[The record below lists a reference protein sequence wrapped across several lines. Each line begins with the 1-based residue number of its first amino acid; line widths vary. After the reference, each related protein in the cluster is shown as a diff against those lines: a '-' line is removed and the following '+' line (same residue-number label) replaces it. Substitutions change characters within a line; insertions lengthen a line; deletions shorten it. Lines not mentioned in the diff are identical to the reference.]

1 MELPP
6 SLIQASIPSSF
17 LAPTLTHRV
26 LDTTIASTITSITV
40 QMNPVYV
47 STLVGSTIQT
57 NIVYGSTTISNNIE
71 IDTLLSYSLAGNAIQ
86 TDTML
91 TAALT
96 GSTIQTNTL
105 YVISLHGS
113 TIQTNTCNAQTVS
126 SNTIQMNT
134 ITTSTVTG
142 NIQSNTYVT
151 STLIGSTIQSNLLR
165 VAILN
170 GSTIQTNT
178 IKVSTIIGS
187 SIQGN
192 QLHTNI
198 LEGSTIHTNV
208 FQPTTL
214 QVSTLSGGNIQASIT
229 SASTLLLTGST
240 FQSNNFNFNTITG
253 STIQANAVNVSTLLG
268 NTIIGCTI
276 QVAAVSCSTV
286 SGSTIQVSKINLSTL
301 IGNTIQIR
309 QGTVSTTQYSTL
321 TGSTIQ
327 TNQLNG
333 STISASTIQSN
344 ITQASSLVG
353 GTLQISTLSIS
364 SLIGSTIQTN
374 ILQVSTL
381 SGSTIQVA
389 ILQVSTLSGSTIQ
402 TLQLNI
408 STLVCSTIQTDRLDG
423 STILYSTIQTNT
435 LYASTIRCSTIVGST
450 IQTTILQGN
459 AILCS
464 TIIGSNFNTNK
475 ILTTDGSKALT
486 TSNID
491 ASNLSYITNLTS
503 QAGGQGQTNTWTGAQ
518 TFSTVDIY
526 MNGLTTETPSH
537 ILGINA
543 SNQLVKF
550 TKIPEIQGIVSL
562 NYIPYALNTSVLS
575 NSIIYRVNT
584 TDVAIGKTTSA
595 FPKSLTIDSMQVYGE
610 YLTFD
615 LGAESNYHNNFYY
628 QLAEWTTPYQ
638 IHFAG
643 SDDNISWISLGID
656 SVQDLT
662 ANYKYTLSNKRYL
675 RMIIIQLYND
685 YEGGIPG
692 NRQMLLY
699 SPAISRDGGTNLF
712 VDINQLSLSP
722 NLTQG
727 VYWQKWIVSIYNT
740 QYTGEGTTGQL
751 GTYTGTI
758 FTAISQESG
767 GPTPYTL
774 SVAGNT
780 QAANVIAESGT
791 FAKIDT
797 PDKRAGVNG
806 LQIPGN
812 QGCHFYMGTMNN
824 NNSGNYTDTLYL
836 NSIPTIDMTDS
847 FNVYNNIVVA
857 STGATSGTGFQ
868 TMPSFT
874 PSATGLTFS
883 ALIILTGP
891 TMPVQWARIFD
902 MGNLSQ
908 APTRGFNIAFNSGG
922 TLHWEYR
929 ASDSTLTQGNT
940 TIQLAL
946 NIMYHVVWTIDTLG
960 NHVLYINGQQAAT
973 MTKVISLDT
982 YPYFYLGKS
991 NWIAD
996 PYPNMTMFDFRMM
1009 NRSLSSLDV
1018 IGLYYSVKKISGTS
1032 ILSGQYILLNRP
1044 NGEYLNLAE
1053 IQVFSYEG
1061 GPNIITPSTS
1071 VSFPDLHSS
1080 YSPYNFIDGNF
1091 NTMIHSNG
1099 LTNST
1104 VTINLGATF
1113 PIYKIV
1119 IYNRIDCCWNRANGI
1134 VLTIKNSSNTT
1145 VYTASPIP
1153 DKLGRTT
1160 VQTDTSNLT
1169 DYYYTFTYFPPYAAV
1184 IGNIENIES
1193 PMCKVNAVMFNKG
1206 TPGMRIYQG
1215 ANQASV
1221 SYTAYKDLV
1230 VTDVNSGN
1238 LSWGSGSDTNGI
1250 ILGPS
1255 ATTPSYLKVGSGTDR
1270 SGTNI
1275 AQVIV
1280 TNGNLH
1286 IDCASN
1292 GKTLYL
1298 NKNVI
1303 TGSNAIN
1310 SYTPLTHYNS
1320 LSVTGNISS
1329 SSIKTADWYYI
1340 KGSAGMNWSKN
1351 DREIC
1356 SPEKAENLYGN
1367 VSTRNNGK
1375 NSYAGWGIGTVGA
1388 YMGANNE
1395 FGINNCHLS
1404 TDTKQSWLIRCNGDN
1419 LRSTT
1424 LAGSVMCSQ
1433 AGRRFR
1439 VFFNGV
1445 NEDAGYYS
1453 IEGSVEGNGVIG
1465 GSGAFFMP
1473 ANVSD
1478 ERIKKNIKPIDPN
1491 ASVDFING
1499 VIPSFY
1505 CLKEA
1510 EPCMQKKADGTEEMV
1525 YPSVCSCEQC
1535 GFIAQNVL
1543 ESTIKAGLPKSTIN
1557 GWYDYEQELLLPE
1570 EQRKTILGVSV
1581 VPLTCHLVNAL
1592 KAKIKLIKEQQEKIS
1607 MLQHKLETSKNALNN
1622 IRETVRQQTELLQ
1635 QVSAKP

>member
-6 SLIQASIPSSF
+6 SLIQSSIPSTF
-17 LAPTLTHRV
+17 LAPTLPHRV
-26 LDTTIASTITSITV
+26 LDTTIANTITSITV
-40 QMNPVYV
+40 QTNPLYV
-47 STLVGSTIQT
+47 STLAGSTIQT
-57 NIVYGSTTISNNIE
+57 NTVYGSSTISNNIG
-71 IDTLLSYSLAGNAIQ
+71 IDTLLTYSLAGNTIQ
-86 TDTML
+86 TDRML

-105 YVISLHGS
+105 HVISLTGS

-134 ITTSTVTG
+134 ITTSTIAG
-142 NIQSNTYVT
+142 NIQSNAYVT
-151 STLIGSTIQSNLLR
+151 STFIGSTIQSNLLR

-214 QVSTLSGGNIQASIT
+214 QVSTLSGGSIQASIT

-286 SGSTIQVSKINLSTL
+286 SGSTIQVSQLNLSTL
-301 IGNTIQIR
+301 IGNTSQLR
-309 QGTVSTTQYSTL
+309 QGTVFTTQYSTL

-459 AILCS
+459 AISCS
-464 TIIGSNFNTNK
+464 TMIGINFNTNK
-475 ILTTDGSKALT
+475 ILTTDGNKT
-486 TSNID
+486 IVTSNTD
-491 ASNLSYITNLTS
+491 ASNLPYITNLTS
-503 QAGGQGQTNTWTGAQ
+503 QAGGQGQANTWTGAQ

-526 MNGLTTETPSH
+526 INGLASDAPSH
-537 ILGINA
+537 TLGINA

-575 NSIIYRVNT
+575 NSIIYRVNA
-584 TDVAIGKTTSA
+584 TDVAIGQTTSA

-610 YLTFD
+610 YITFD
-615 LGAESNYHNNFYY
+615 LRTSGSYHNRFYN
-628 QLAEWTTPYQ
+628 EPSTWTVPYQ
-638 IHFAG
+638 IHFVG
-643 SDDNISWISLGID
+643 SDDNITWTSLGIATSSNSD
-656 SVQDLT
+656 GSG
-662 ANYKYTLSNKRYL
+662 NYNYTLSNKRYL
-675 RMIIIQLYND
+675 RMIIIKIYNAD
-685 YEGGIPG
+685 NAGINTIG
-692 NRQMLLY
+692 II
-699 SPAISRDGGTNLF
+699 SPSISQDGITNLLI
-712 VDINQLSLSP
+712 DPYQISLSP
-722 NLTQG
+722 TLQG
-727 VYWQKWIVSIYNT
+727 TPQIWGFNTVYNT
-740 QYTGEGTTGQL
+740 FYTGSETPGAIGI
-751 GTYTGTI
+751 YTGTT
-758 FTAISQESG
+758 FTTVIQVSG
-767 GPTPYTL
+767 APTPYTL
-774 SVAGNT
+774 SVAGNIQT
-780 QAANVIAESGT
+780 ENIIAETGT

-797 PDKRAGVNG
+797 PDKRSGVNG

-824 NNSGNYTDTLYL
+824 NGTGNYTDTLYL
-836 NSIPTIDMTDS
+836 NSGPTVDTSDS
-847 FNVYNNIVVA
+847 FNVKNNIVVT
-857 STGATSGTGFQ
+857 SSGLGAV

-874 PSATGLTFS
+874 LSSIGLTIS
-883 ALIILTGP
+883 ALIICTGP
-891 TMPVQWARIFD
+891 AMPRQWAPIFD
-902 MGNLSQ
+902 MVNQQSTSTLY
-908 APTRGFNIAFNSGG
+908 IAFNSDG
-922 TLHWEYR
+922 TLHFEYWVSESGWT
-929 ASDSTLTQGNT
+929 AIDT

-946 NIMYHVVWTIDTLG
+946 NTMYHIVWSIDTSGYHVV
-960 NHVLYINGQQAAT
+960 YINGVQAGT
-973 MTKVISLDT
+973 MIKVISIDT
-982 YPYFYLGKS
+982 YRYFYLGKS
-991 NWIAD
+991 YWGTD
-996 PYPNMTMFDFRMM
+996 SYPNMTIYDFRMM
-1009 NRSLSSLDV
+1009 NRSLSMTEV
-1018 IGLYYSVKKISGTS
+1018 QALYVSIKTINQP
-1032 ILSGQYILLNRP
+1032 ILSGQYIELNRP
-1044 NGEYLNLAE
+1044 NGDYLNLAE
-1053 IQVFSYEG
+1053 IQVFSYPG
-1061 GPNIITPSTS
+1061 GPNIASSTS

-1080 YSPYNFIDGNF
+1080 YLISNFTDGNF
-1091 NTMIHSNG
+1091 NTMIHSIGTN
-1099 LTNST
+1099 NST
-1104 VTINLGATF
+1104 VTINLGSTK

-1134 VLTIKNSSNTT
+1134 VLTIKNSSNTI

-1160 VQTDTSNLT
+1160 IQTGDAGNLT
-1169 DYYYTFTYFPPYAAV
+1169 NYYYTFTYFPPYAAV
-1184 IGNIENIES
+1184 IGDFEKIAD
-1193 PMCKVNAVMFNKG
+1193 PCKVNAVMFNKG
-1206 TPGMRIYQG
+1206 APGMRIYQG
-1215 ANQASV
+1215 STQASV
-1221 SYTAYKDLV
+1221 PYTTYKDLL

-1298 NKNVI
+1298 NKNAI
-1303 TGSNAIN
+1303 IGSNAIN

-1320 LSVTGNISS
+1320 LSITGNVSS
-1329 SSIKTADWYYI
+1329 ASIKTADWYYI

-1356 SPEKAENLYGN
+1356 SPEKAGNLYGN

-1404 TDTKQSWLIRCNGDN
+1404 TDTKQSWLIHCNGDN

-1465 GSGAFFMP
+1465 GSGTFFMP
-1473 ANVSD
+1473 GAVSD

-1607 MLQHKLETSKNALNN
+1607 MLQHKLETSKNTLNN

-1635 QVSAKP
+1635 QVSAKS